1 MLSPD
6 ERHMR
11 RALELARRAWGQ
23 TRPNPLV
30 GCVLARGE
38 RVLAEGW
45 HARAGQP
52 HAEAVALAQATED
65 PRGATAYVTLEPC
78 AHHGRTPPCADALIA
93 AGIARVVVAARD
105 PNPKAH
111 GGLDRLRAAGIA
123 VESGLLETE
132 AHLLNPGFHT
142 LHRLKRPLVTLK
154 WAMTADGCTSA
165 AGGHAAWISSP
176 ESRRRAHVL
185 RAEHDA
191 MLVGVETALRDQARL
206 TIRDAAVPPGPP
218 LLRIVLDAHLRLPPD
233 HPFVQAT
240 ESPAVVVCGADA
252 SVDHEQRLRA
262 AGADVWRVET
272 DAHGTAIALPA
283 LLAALHA
290 RGVQALLVEGGRRVA
305 GSFLTAGVVDRV
317 AVFLAPK
324 LIASGT
330 ESLGALRV
338 ADPPDTML
346 AAREMHHVT
355 WTASGP
361 DMLLEGWLTREL
373 FADSDDSGAEPL

>member
-1 MLSPD
+1 
-6 ERHMR
+6 
-11 RALELARRAWGQ
+11 
-23 TRPNPLV
+23 
-30 GCVLARGE
+30 
-38 RVLAEGW
+38 
-45 HARAGQP
+45 
-52 HAEAVALAQATED
+52 
-65 PRGATAYVTLEPC
+65 VTLEPC

-105 PNPKAH
+105 PNPKAQ

-165 AGGHAAWISSP
+165 TGGHAAWISSP
-176 ESRRRAHVL
+176 ESRRRVHVM

-191 MLVGVETALRDQARL
+191 VLIGIETALRDNARL
-206 TIRDAAVPPGPP
+206 TIRDAPVPPGPA
-218 LLRIVLDAHLRLPPD
+218 LLRIVLDTTLRLPPN
-233 HPFVQAT
+233 HPFVQAAG
-240 ESPAVVVCGADA
+240 SPAIVVCGHAA
-252 SVDHEQRLRA
+252 CAEREQRLRD
-262 AGADVWRVET
+262 AGADVWRAET
-272 DAHGTAIALPA
+272 DAHGTAIAVSA
-283 LLAALHA
+283 LLATLHA

-305 GSFLTAGVVDRV
+305 GSFLDACVVDRV
-317 AVFLAPK
+317 AVFLAPT
-324 LIASGT
+324 LITSGA

-338 ADPPDTML
+338 ADPPDTMR

-373 FADSDDSGAEPL
+373 FAGSDGSGAEPL